1 MTITTDELTSD
12 VDYTTPAVLPTDRD
26 EAFERVRWHARMAA
40 ALEAKRERLAD
51 MYDDERRRLSERR
64 QVRLGTVMAA
74 KAWHE
79 APIESYHRM
88 LIAINPN
95 ADKTLDLAVGDSK
108 VREPEKAVAEIE
120 DAVALKAWLLT
131 NRPDLFD
138 LPNITTIR
146 SAVKVVDGKVLAKK
160 TGEIVPGMEAVVP
173 PSTWNFKPARTTTD
187 FLDF

>member
-1 MTITTDELTSD
+1 MSIDTETSD
-12 VDYTTPAVLPTDRD
+12 VDYTQPAVLPTESDA
-26 EAFERVRWHARMAA
+26 AFERVRWHARMAA

-64 QVRLGTVMAA
+64 QIRLGTVMAA

-88 LIAINPN
+88 LLAINPN
-95 ADKTLDLAVGDSK
+95 ADKTLDLVVGDSK
-108 VREPEKAVAEIE
+108 VRQPETAVAQIDDGRELRTWLIE
-120 DAVALKAWLLT
+120 
-131 NRPDLFD
+131 NHPELFD

-146 SAVKVVDGKVLAKK
+146 SVVKVIEGKVVDAKS
-160 TGEIVPGMEAVVP
+160 GEIVAGMVAEVP

>member
-1 MTITTDELTSD
+1 MTLIDTSD

-64 QVRLGTVMAA
+64 QVRLGTVVAA

-88 LIAINPN
+88 LLAINPN

-108 VREPEKAVAEIE
+108 VRTPETPVAEVD
-120 DAVALKAWLLT
+120 DAAALKAWLLA
-131 NRPDLFD
+131 NHPELFD

-146 SAVKVVDGKVLAKK
+146 SAIRVIEGKVVDRK
-160 TGEIVPGMEAVVP
+160 TSEIVPGMVAEVP